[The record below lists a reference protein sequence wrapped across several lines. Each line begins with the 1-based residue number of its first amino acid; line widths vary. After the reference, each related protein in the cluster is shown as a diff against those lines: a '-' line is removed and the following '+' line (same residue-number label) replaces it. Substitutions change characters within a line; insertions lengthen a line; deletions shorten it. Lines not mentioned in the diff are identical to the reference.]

1 MKFRSN
7 SPDSL
12 TTDSVLAGI
21 VFVSVVAGSSYTW
34 FRLAQH
40 TDWVTW
46 LAWVPFVAIDVG
58 GLYFGTNWINGKT
71 VKVRVWGK
79 VTTLLAVGISIVANG
94 VEHALTGGFITVT
107 LWLTVSVGAVPP
119 AVMFA
124 VAHQWALKRQAAAKA
139 RKPVE
144 AKPVAAAVA
153 PKPTPAPP
161 VEIEPTRGQR
171 DVIVE
176 WVSRQD
182 ERPKAKEIQDKYG
195 VSRATAFRVLSD
207 VRAG

>member
-79 VTTLLAVGISIVANG
+79 TTTLLAVGISIVANG

-124 VAHQWALKRQAAAKA
+124 VAHQWALKRQAVAKA

-144 AKPVAAAVA
+144 AKPVAAAVVSR
-153 PKPTPAPP
+153 PTPAPP

-207 VRAG
+207 ARAG